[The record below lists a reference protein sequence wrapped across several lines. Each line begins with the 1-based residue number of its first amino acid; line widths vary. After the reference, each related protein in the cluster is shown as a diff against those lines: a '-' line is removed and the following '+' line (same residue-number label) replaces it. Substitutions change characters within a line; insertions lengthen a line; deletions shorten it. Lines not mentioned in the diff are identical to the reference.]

1 MVARYGDLIADAWY
15 SLVVSCD
22 WDLRG
27 SKEPVKYNRG
37 QGMGTNG
44 SFDIA
49 TITDLFLLE
58 MIYKEDYHMDIN
70 VDTFNKVGDDLWCY
84 DPSGIVLDTYTNMCG
99 IDINVQKTKFATQEN
114 LCGEFVSRSIN
125 HNTDVSR
132 ISANICRAV
141 RKNILDLPQLAYHL
155 EERGCKFILPLREI
169 FSECKIKEDRLRGY
183 LRTFYVLCDL
193 YPRSGLNLLKKSL
206 HEEFTDDIYGD
217 EVISIVKTYGI
228 SVLKDSFY
236 SYLILQLLNSII
248 EKGGRI
254 FDATTEFSSSEIL
267 LQRNDPSI

>member
-1 MVARYGDLIADAWY
+1 
-15 SLVVSCD
+15 
-22 WDLRG
+22 
-27 SKEPVKYNRG
+27 
-37 QGMGTNG
+37 MGTNG

-58 MIYKEDYHMDIN
+58 MIYKEDYQIDIS
-70 VDTFNKVGDDLWCY
+70 VSTFNKVGDDLWCY
-84 DPSGIVLDTYTNMCG
+84 DPSDIVLNTYTNMCG

-125 HNTDVSR
+125 RGVDVSR

-155 EERGCKFILPLREI
+155 EERGCNFILPLREI
-169 FSECKIKEDRLRGY
+169 FHNSKIKEDRLRGY

-206 HEEFTDDIYGD
+206 HEEFSDDIYGD

-228 SVLKDSFY
+228 SVIKDSFY
-236 SYLILQLLNSII
+236 SYLVLQLLNSIAD
-248 EKGGRI
+248 KSGRI
-254 FDATTEFSSSEIL
+254 FDSAAEFDSSEVL